1 MGKEESEGYVMA
13 NSSRGQRF
21 SALLIVVVAM
31 VVAAV
36 VVTVAAPDAGPAWA
50 ATPTLAT
57 IESTQFTVQAGQ
69 IGEAPAVCPG
79 TKRALGGGVVQSGPA
94 TSLRVLASGPLDGT
108 GVTLN
113 TNDGDKAKQWYAAV
127 LNGSREQRTF
137 RVFAICSGTSKATIE
152 ATPLTIQSNQT
163 GEAFAVCP
171 GTKRAVGGGVVQSGT
186 PDGLNVGA
194 SGPLD
199 GTGFTS
205 QTVTGDVARQWYAA
219 VLNSTGVK
227 RNFKVFAIC
236 SGDSSAKIKAT
247 AFSVEDLQTGEA
259 FAKCASTKRA
269 LGGGVVQ
276 SGSAERILMRASGPL
291 DATGFTV
298 NTNDGDT
305 AKQWYAAQANSSGV
319 LREFKV
325 FAICE

>member
-13 NSSRGQRF
+13 KGSRGQRF

-79 TKRALGGGVVQSGPA
+79 TKRAL
-94 TSLRVLASGPLDGT
+94 
-108 GVTLN
+108 
-113 TNDGDKAKQWYAAV
+113 
-127 LNGSREQRTF
+127 
-137 RVFAICSGTSKATIE
+137 
-152 ATPLTIQSNQT
+152 
-163 GEAFAVCP
+163 
-171 GTKRAVGGGVVQSGT
+171 GGGVVQSGT

-269 LGGGVVQ
+269 VGGGVVQ